1 MDAVTDATHAPHG
14 WPSEGNTHVPAW
26 IYSDPKLFD
35 AEMEAF
41 FYGPTW
47 NYVGLTCE
55 IPRIG
60 SFKRS
65 WIGKKSVVVVRDHE
79 GEIHVIENR
88 CAHRSSPVCWKNKG
102 EMESIVCPYHQ
113 WTYDLQG
120 TLQSIPFRRGVQGQG
135 GMPADFALED
145 HGLRRL
151 KTTVRGGSIWA
162 SFADDPPDFAAYCG
176 PEFLGHIDRLLNKK
190 PLRLVGYSRQLI
202 PCNWKLYFENSRD
215 PYHATLL
222 HTFFIRFG
230 IYRADSPGIRTA
242 STEGG
247 RHMINHSANAGTQRS
262 ETAAQMTRFQ
272 NEFDLKDL
280 ETVTPRVEFLEYGT
294 CGLQLFPSAFLQQHA
309 NALAIRHIIPRD
321 PTSVELSWTFYGYED
336 DDESMRRLRLK
347 HANLTGPA
355 GYVSMDDSEV
365 LALLQDTV
373 SSYPEA
379 VGVFEMGGR
388 ETEPQETMLTELGI
402 RAFYGFYRQAM
413 GL

>member
-1 MDAVTDATHAPHG
+1 MQPTAPIPTSRR
-14 WPSEGNTHVPAW
+14 WPTEGNTHVPAW

-35 AEMEAF
+35 AEMETF

-47 NYVGLTCE
+47 SYVGLTCE
-55 IPRIG
+55 IALNG
-60 SFKRS
+60 AFKRS
-65 WIGKKSVVVVRDHE
+65 WIGKKSIIVVRDNE
-79 GEIHVIENR
+79 GEIHVLENR
-88 CAHRSSPVCWKNKG
+88 CAHRASPVCWKNKG
-102 EMESIVCPYHQ
+102 EMEQIICPYHQ
-113 WTYDLQG
+113 WTYDLRG
-120 TLQSIPFRRGVQGQG
+120 TLQSVPFRRGVRGQG

-162 SFADDPPDFAAYCG
+162 SFADDPPDFASYCG
-176 PEFLGHIDRLLNKK
+176 PEFLSHIDRLLGAK
-190 PLRLVGYSRQLI
+190 PLRLLGYSRQLI

-242 STEGG
+242 ATEGG
-247 RHMINHSANAGTQRS
+247 RHMINYSANAGTQRS
-262 ETAAQMTRFQ
+262 ETTAQMTRFQ
-272 NEFDLKDL
+272 NDFELRDL
-280 ETVTPRVEFLEYGT
+280 ETVTPRVEFADFGT
-294 CGLQLFPSAFLQQHA
+294 CGLQLFPSVFLQQHA
-309 NALAIRHIIPRD
+309 NALALRHIIPRG

-336 DDESMRRLRLK
+336 DDAAMRRLRLK
-347 HANLTGPA
+347 HSNLTGPA

-365 LALLQDTV
+365 LAQLQDTV

-379 VGVFEMGGR
+379 IGVFEMGGR
-388 ETEPQETMLTELGI
+388 ETAPQETMLTELGI
-402 RAFYGFYRQAM
+402 RAFYGFYRHTM

>member
-1 MDAVTDATHAPHG
+1 MNVTSPIDSVRH
-14 WPSEGNTHVPAW
+14 WPSETGTHVPAW
-26 IYSDPKLFD
+26 IYSDPALFED
-35 AEMEAF
+35 EMAAF

-55 IPRIG
+55 IPHSG
-60 SFKRS
+60 AFKRS
-65 WIGKKSVVVVRDHE
+65 WIGKKSVVVVRDDA
-79 GEIHVIENR
+79 GEIHVLENR
-88 CAHRSSPVCWKNKG
+88 CAHRAAPVCWKNKG
-102 EMESIVCPYHQ
+102 DMESIVCPYHQ
-113 WTYDLQG
+113 WTYDLRG
-120 TLQSIPFRRGVQGQG
+120 NLTSVPFRRGVRGQG
-135 GMPADFALED
+135 GMPSDFALED

-151 KTTVRGGSIWA
+151 RTTVRGGSIWA
-162 SFADDPPDFAAYCG
+162 SFAENPPDFASYCG
-176 PEFLGHIDRLLNKK
+176 PEFLSHIDRLLAAK
-190 PLRLVGYSRQLI
+190 PLRLIGYSRQLI

-247 RHMINHSANAGTQRS
+247 RHMINYSANAGTQRT

-272 NEFDLKDL
+272 NDFNLSDL
-280 ETVTPRVEFLEYGT
+280 ESVTPRVEFADYGT
-294 CGLQLFPSAFLQQHA
+294 CGLQLFPGVFLQQHA
-309 NALAIRHIIPRD
+309 NALGLRHIIPRD

-336 DDESMRRLRLK
+336 DDEAMRRLRLK
-347 HANLTGPA
+347 HSNLTGPA

-365 LALLQDTV
+365 LAQLQDTV
-373 SSYPEA
+373 SSYTEA

-402 RAFYGFYRQAM
+402 RAFYKFYRQVM